1 MPLFKSRIK
10 RALAHR
16 REQGLTRQLKVLE
29 NSNGPLLTSEG
40 SSFINFSSNDYL
52 GLASDPELVE
62 AWQAGLSQ
70 YGVGSAA
77 SPLVTGF
84 SPAHRN
90 LEAQLCE
97 WLGFERAILFSSGF
111 SANQALLFS
120 LLEKDDSLL
129 QDKLNHA
136 SLMEAGMLCP
146 ATMKRFKHNDTQ
158 HLESLLDRSRQSLVV
173 TEGVFSMDGDQAPLE
188 HISSL
193 TNQYDSWL
201 VVDDAHGIGVLGD
214 KGAGSCSAAQIT
226 PDILVVTFG
235 KAFGLSGAAV
245 LCSSEVGDYLTQ
257 FARHHVYSTAMP
269 PSQAVALSR
278 ACQMIQNQEW
288 RREKLAE
295 LGSLYAEQMSG
306 LKGFVDTQTPI
317 KPFLIGEAQSALSI
331 AEELKQNQVW
341 VTAIRPPTVPAGTAR
356 LRITLTAKHSQ
367 KQILQLTR
375 SLHQAIERNIDSGVK
390 SGIHPSFEST
400 KEAQ

>member
-10 RALAHR
+10 DALVQR

-29 NSNGPLLTSEG
+29 SSNGPLLNCDG
-40 SSFINFSSNDYL
+40 SRFIHFSSNDYL
-52 GLASDPELVE
+52 GLANDPELVE
-62 AWQAGLSQ
+62 AWQVALSQ
-70 YGVGSAA
+70 YGAGSAA

-146 ATMKRFKHNDTQ
+146 ATMKRFKHNDPQ
-158 HLESLLDRSRQSLVV
+158 HLESLLGRSPQSLVV
-173 TEGVFSMDGDQAPLE
+173 TEGVFSMDGDQAPLSQ
-188 HISSL
+188 ISNL
-193 TNQYDSWL
+193 THQYDSWL
-201 VVDDAHGIGVLGD
+201 AVDDAHGIGVLGD
-214 KGAGSCSAAQIT
+214 KGAGSCSAVQIF

-235 KAFGLSGAAV
+235 KAFGLSGAAI

-269 PSQAVALSR
+269 PSQAVALSH
-278 ACQMIQNQEW
+278 ACQMIQTQEW
-288 RREKLAE
+288 RREKLIE
-295 LGSLYAEQMSG
+295 LGALYAEQMSG

-317 KPFLIGEAQSALSI
+317 KPFVIGEAQAALSI
-331 AEELKQNQVW
+331 AEELKKNQVW

-356 LRITLTAKHSQ
+356 LRITLTANHSQ
-367 KQILQLTR
+367 EQILQLTR
-375 SLHQAIERNIDSGVK
+375 SLHQAIERNIDSGIK
-390 SGIHPSFEST
+390 SGIHPSFEPN

>member
-10 RALAHR
+10 GALVQR

-29 NSNGPLLTSEG
+29 SSNGPLLTCEG
-40 SSFINFSSNDYL
+40 SRFINFSSNDYL
-52 GLASDPELVE
+52 GLANDPELVE
-62 AWQAGLSQ
+62 AWQAGLSL
-70 YGVGSAA
+70 YGAGSAA

-120 LLEKDDSLL
+120 LLEKGDSLL
-129 QDKLNHA
+129 QDKFNHA

-158 HLESLLDRSRQSLVV
+158 HLESLLGRSPQSLVV

-188 HISSL
+188 YISSL

-201 VVDDAHGIGVLGD
+201 AIDDAHGIGVLGD
-214 KGAGSCSAAQIT
+214 QGAGSCNAAQIS

-235 KAFGLSGAAV
+235 KAFGLSGAAI

-269 PSQAVALSR
+269 PSQAVALSH
-278 ACQMIQNQEW
+278 ACQMIQTQEW
-288 RREKLAE
+288 RREKLTE

-341 VTAIRPPTVPAGTAR
+341 VTAIRPPTVPVGTAR
-356 LRITLTAKHSQ
+356 LRITLTANHSHE
-367 KQILQLTR
+367 QILQLTR
-375 SLHQAIERNIDSGVK
+375 SLHQAIERNIDSGIK
-390 SGIHPSFEST
+390 SGIHPSFESN

>member
-10 RALAHR
+10 SALAHR

-52 GLASDPELVE
+52 GLANDPELVN
-62 AWQAGLSQ
+62 AWQTGLSQ
-70 YGVGSAA
+70 YGAGSAA

-97 WLGFERAILFSSGF
+97 WLGFERAILFNSGF

-136 SLMEAGMLCP
+136 SLMEAGMLSP
-146 ATMKRFKHNDTQ
+146 ATMKRFKHNDIQ
-158 HLESLLDRSRQSLVV
+158 HLESLLGRSPQSLVV
-173 TEGVFSMDGDQAPLE
+173 TEGVFSMDGDQAPLSQ
-188 HISSL
+188 ISNL
-193 TNQYDSWL
+193 THQYDSWL
-201 VVDDAHGIGVLGD
+201 AVDDAHGIGVLGD
-214 KGAGSCSAAQIT
+214 KGAGSCSAAQIS

-235 KAFGLSGAAV
+235 KAFGLSGAAI

-269 PSQAVALSR
+269 PSQAVALSH
-278 ACQMIQNQEW
+278 ACQMIQTQEW
-288 RREKLAE
+288 RREKLTE
-295 LGSLYAEQMSG
+295 LGALYTEQVNG

>member
-10 RALAHR
+10 TALAHR

-29 NSNGPLLTSEG
+29 NSNGPLLTCAG
-40 SSFINFSSNDYL
+40 SRFINFSSNDYL
-52 GLASDPELVE
+52 GLANDPELVE

-70 YGVGSAA
+70 YGAGSAA

-84 SPAHRN
+84 SAAHRN

-120 LLEKDDSLL
+120 LLEKDDALL

-158 HLESLLDRSRQSLVV
+158 HLESLLGRSSQSLVV

-201 VVDDAHGIGVLGD
+201 VVDDAHGIGVLGEQ
-214 KGAGSCSAAQIT
+214 GAGSCDAAQIS
-226 PDILVVTFG
+226 PDLLVVTFG
-235 KAFGLSGAAV
+235 KAFGLSGAAI

-269 PSQAVALSR
+269 PSQAVALSH
-278 ACQMIQNQEW
+278 ACLMLQKQEW

-295 LGSLYAEQMSG
+295 LGALYAEQMSG

-317 KPFLIGEAQSALSI
+317 KPFVIGEDQAALSI

-341 VTAIRPPTVPAGTAR
+341 VTAIRPPTVPSGTAR
-356 LRITLTAKHSQ
+356 LRITLTANHSQ
-367 KQILQLTR
+367 KQILQLTD
-375 SLHQAIERNIDSGVK
+375 SLRQAIERNIES
-390 SGIHPSFEST
+390 SFESNIET
-400 KEAQ
+400 NIESNSETQ

>member
-10 RALAHR
+10 TALAHR

-29 NSNGPLLTSEG
+29 NSNGSLLTCAG
-40 SSFINFSSNDYL
+40 SRFINFSSNDYL
-52 GLASDPELVE
+52 GLANDPELVE

-70 YGVGSAA
+70 YGAGSAA

-84 SPAHRN
+84 SAAHRN

-120 LLEKDDSLL
+120 LLEKDDALL

-158 HLESLLDRSRQSLVV
+158 HLESLLGRSSQSLVV

-201 VVDDAHGIGVLGD
+201 VVDDAHGIGVLGEQ
-214 KGAGSCSAAQIT
+214 GAGSCDAAQIS
-226 PDILVVTFG
+226 PDLLVVTFG
-235 KAFGLSGAAV
+235 KAFGLSGAAI

-269 PSQAVALSR
+269 PSQAVALSH
-278 ACQMIQNQEW
+278 ACLMLQKQEW

-295 LGSLYAEQMSG
+295 LGALYAEQMSG

-317 KPFLIGEAQSALSI
+317 KPFVIGEDQAALSI

-341 VTAIRPPTVPAGTAR
+341 VTAIRPPTVPSGTAR
-356 LRITLTAKHSQ
+356 LRITLTANHSQ
-367 KQILQLTR
+367 KQILQLTD
-375 SLHQAIERNIDSGVK
+375 SLRQAIERNIES
-390 SGIHPSFEST
+390 SFESNIET
-400 KEAQ
+400 NIESNSETQ

>member
-29 NSNGPLLTSEG
+29 NSNSPLLNSEG
-40 SSFINFSSNDYL
+40 SNFINFSSNDYL
-52 GLASDPELVE
+52 GLANDPELVD
-62 AWQAGLSQ
+62 AWQTGLSQ
-70 YGVGSAA
+70 YGAGSAA

-84 SPAHRN
+84 SPAHLN

-136 SLMEAGMLCP
+136 SLMEAGMLSP

-158 HLESLLDRSRQSLVV
+158 HLESLLSQSPQSLVV
-173 TEGVFSMDGDQAPLE
+173 TEGVFSMDGDQAPLSQ
-188 HISSL
+188 IFNL
-193 TNQYDSWL
+193 THQYDSWL

-214 KGAGSCSAAQIT
+214 KGAGSCSAAQIS

-235 KAFGLSGAAV
+235 KAFGLSGAAI
-245 LCSSEVGDYLTQ
+245 LCSLEVGDYLTQ

-269 PSQAVALSR
+269 PSQAVALSH
-278 ACQMIQNQEW
+278 ACQMIQTQEW
-288 RREKLAE
+288 RREKLMK
-295 LGSLYAEQMSG
+295 LGAIYAEQMSG
-306 LKGFVDTQTPI
+306 VKGFIDTQTPI
-317 KPFLIGEAQSALSI
+317 KPFVIGEAQAALSV
-331 AEELKQNQVW
+331 AEELKRKQVW
-341 VTAIRPPTVPAGTAR
+341 VTAIRPPTVPKGTAR
-356 LRITLTAKHSQ
+356 LRITLTANHSED
-367 KQILQLTR
+367 QIHQLTR
-375 SLHQAIERNIDSGVK
+375 SLHQAIDRSSE
-390 SGIHPSFEST
+390 SGIDPSLESN

>member
-10 RALAHR
+10 DALVQR

-29 NSNGPLLTSEG
+29 NSNGPLLTCEG
-40 SSFINFSSNDYL
+40 SRFINFSSNDYL
-52 GLASDPELVE
+52 GLANDPELVE

-70 YGVGSAA
+70 YGTGSAA

-120 LLEKDDSLL
+120 LLEKGDSLL

-136 SLMEAGMLCP
+136 SLMEAGMLSP

-158 HLESLLDRSRQSLVV
+158 HLKSLLGRSPQSLVV
-173 TEGVFSMDGDQAPLE
+173 TEGVFSMDGDQAPLSQ
-188 HISSL
+188 ISNL

-214 KGAGSCSAAQIT
+214 KGAGSCSVAQIS
-226 PDILVVTFG
+226 PDILVITFG
-235 KAFGLSGAAV
+235 KAFGLSGAAI

-269 PSQAVALSR
+269 PSQAVALSH
-278 ACQMIQNQEW
+278 ACQMIQTQEW

-295 LGSLYAEQMSG
+295 LGALYAEQMSG
-306 LKGFVDTQTPI
+306 LKGFVDTQIPI
-317 KPFLIGEAQSALSI
+317 KPFVIGEAQAALSI
-331 AEELKQNQVW
+331 AEELKKNQVW

-356 LRITLTAKHSQ
+356 LRITLTANHSHE
-367 KQILQLTR
+367 QILQLTR
-375 SLHQAIERNIDSGVK
+375 SLHQAIERNIDSGIK
-390 SGIHPSFEST
+390 SGIHPSFESN